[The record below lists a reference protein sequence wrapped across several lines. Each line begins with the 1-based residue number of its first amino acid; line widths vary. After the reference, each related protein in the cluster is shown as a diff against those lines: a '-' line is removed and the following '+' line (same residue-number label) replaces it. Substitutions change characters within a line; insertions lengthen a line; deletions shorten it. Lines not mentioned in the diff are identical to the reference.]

1 MSKFSTDAP
10 VCHPLYGLG
19 TVESIEEKTV
29 LGETISLAQIVFP
42 RENMKMMVNVNKD
55 TYLFRPLVSEDP
67 VDAIF
72 EHMKNHET
80 NAPARANQRQRVN
93 LDKIKSNDIFQLSEV
108 IKDLAVMSTKKKLS
122 FKESEMFERAR
133 QVLVEELTL
142 VTGRQPES
150 LDELIARACV
160 STN

>member
-1 MSKFSTDAP
+1 M
-10 VCHPLYGLG
+10 YGLG

-42 RENMKMMVNVNKD
+42 RENMKMMVNINKD
-55 TYLFRPLVSEDP
+55 TELFRPLVAEDQ
-67 VDAIF
+67 VDSIF
-72 EHMKNHET
+72 EHMKNHESSG
-80 NAPARANQRQRVN
+80 PSRANQRQRMN

-122 FKESEMFERAR
+122 FKESEMLERAR
-133 QVLVEELTL
+133 QVLIEELTL
-142 VTGRQPES
+142 VTGRKSET
-150 LDELIARACV
+150 LDELIARACL